1 MTVSSGLLAASSTV
15 AIERLIGV
23 SSEALSAVLEDWAT
37 RSKEPVKIVVV
48 SDERLAEKTAADL
61 AFFNRRAREDR
72 SRMSIHQ
79 LPAIEPYVE
88 DLAAQFD
95 AGSEQIAGLN
105 EIRSA
110 KESASVVIVATIEA
124 LAQSAPDPKALAA
137 LQIELKV
144 GTEYGFDRLLEDLER
159 LDYDHEGLCESPG
172 QFAKRGGLIDV
183 YPITA
188 DKHRVDFF
196 GDEIESIKTLI
207 GKPTIGRERPLIA
220 LTLHMDIEK
229 AKNGI
234 LDYLETSVAWA
245 LVEPESLV
253 KIWTATVRGADRIE
267 EDSGTVFALRD
278 QSRRYMDYIFRSR
291 PGNRCGF
298 RNLDDLRNRVSH
310 FYRSY
315 PDESKLADER
325 LADEQAARIRT
336 WKLQEW
342 NQGQRSLLYSN
353 DDERALR
360 RCQETKSLGKLKR
373 LLAWRFERGFGSTF
387 AKIWGA

>member
-23 SSEALSAVLEDWAT
+23 IPASAVLEDWAT

-61 AFFNRRAREDR
+61 GFFTRRAREDR

-79 LPAIEPYVE
+79 VPAIETYVE

-159 LDYDHEGLCESPG
+159 LTMIMKAYANLQGSSP
-172 QFAKRGGLIDV
+172 K
-183 YPITA
+183 
-188 DKHRVDFF
+188 
-196 GDEIESIKTLI
+196 
-207 GKPTIGRERPLIA
+207 
-220 LTLHMDIEK
+220 
-229 AKNGI
+229 
-234 LDYLETSVAWA
+234 
-245 LVEPESLV
+245 
-253 KIWTATVRGADRIE
+253 GAD
-267 EDSGTVFALRD
+267 
-278 QSRRYMDYIFRSR
+278 
-291 PGNRCGF
+291 
-298 RNLDDLRNRVSH
+298 
-310 FYRSY
+310 
-315 PDESKLADER
+315 
-325 LADEQAARIRT
+325 
-336 WKLQEW
+336 
-342 NQGQRSLLYSN
+342 
-353 DDERALR
+353 
-360 RCQETKSLGKLKR
+360 
-373 LLAWRFERGFGSTF
+373 
-387 AKIWGA
+387 

>member
-1 MTVSSGLLAASSTV
+1 M
-15 AIERLIGV
+15 
-23 SSEALSAVLEDWAT
+23 
-37 RSKEPVKIVVV
+37 VV

-61 AFFNRRAREDR
+61 GFFNRRAREDR

-79 LPAIEPYVE
+79 LPAIETYVE

-188 DKHRVDFF
+188 DK
-196 GDEIESIKTLI
+196 
-207 GKPTIGRERPLIA
+207 P
-220 LTLHMDIEK
+220 
-229 AKNGI
+229 
-234 LDYLETSVAWA
+234 Y
-245 LVEPESLV
+245 
-253 KIWTATVRGADRIE
+253 
-267 EDSGTVFALRD
+267 
-278 QSRRYMDYIFRSR
+278 
-291 PGNRCGF
+291 RC
-298 RNLDDLRNRVSH
+298 
-310 FYRSY
+310 
-315 PDESKLADER
+315 
-325 LADEQAARIRT
+325 
-336 WKLQEW
+336 
-342 NQGQRSLLYSN
+342 LLYTSPSPR
-353 DDERALR
+353 DATLSRMPSSA
-360 RCQETKSLGKLKR
+360 
-373 LLAWRFERGFGSTF
+373 
-387 AKIWGA
+387 